1 MNQFILSL
9 TFIISENKFG
19 GYLVNGTWVG
29 ILRLFAEKV
38 VDFMP
43 HFFGLHSHREQILDT
58 TFLSHSVYE
67 VAIVSSPSYLYAT
80 NPLQVFYTFN
90 STIWLLLLTGFIC
103 YSISLLAADL
113 IIRNQKLSMRHFSD
127 LNFIL
132 YRSLIGQS
140 LTKSTHRRKVIKLL
154 RCSLLIWMLATL
166 LLRNLFSNDVMASFL
181 ANKEQIIDRFDQL
194 LMTVKR
200 NRDYRIIVEYNSSSE
215 RFFLGRFPH
224 LQQRIVRINHN
235 EVTEAKTV
243 AKLLKGKHVLI
254 TDRWRGYMIKK
265 LYQKFDIHVSDEG
278 FLQTFGVL
286 PIRKDLHYLAR
297 MMLVKM
303 SKYLSQ
309 TGITTRLSDDYT
321 KYRSNRNSIEK
332 ELNGT
337 TEYDDFINKDIDREL
352 TEADNEDDEEYL
364 NNRIISIV
372 YVHILG
378 LTLSLIV
385 FIAESL
391 HAFFWI
397 KGYNQIQSNI

>member
-215 RFFLGRFPH
+215 RFFLGVCDVLNVVLFFECFFFKPSRDF
-224 LQQRIVRINHN
+224 LIFSN
-235 EVTEAKTV
+235 E
-243 AKLLKGKHVLI
+243 
-254 TDRWRGYMIKK
+254 
-265 LYQKFDIHVSDEG
+265 
-278 FLQTFGVL
+278 
-286 PIRKDLHYLAR
+286 
-297 MMLVKM
+297 
-303 SKYLSQ
+303 
-309 TGITTRLSDDYT
+309 
-321 KYRSNRNSIEK
+321 
-332 ELNGT
+332 
-337 TEYDDFINKDIDREL
+337 
-352 TEADNEDDEEYL
+352 
-364 NNRIISIV
+364 
-372 YVHILG
+372 
-378 LTLSLIV
+378 
-385 FIAESL
+385 
-391 HAFFWI
+391 
-397 KGYNQIQSNI
+397 